1 MTDLA
6 AMTRYCAL
14 LLLFLSG
21 TVNGQELQTQDSLFR
36 QVSERQKEINKSKM
50 TMPGFRVQLYFGGER
65 VRANQLKADFL
76 QEYPDVGAYV
86 IYHQP
91 NFKLRVGDFKTRLE
105 AKKFLSEVQTRFAV
119 AFIVSDDVM
128 LPVFD

>member
-1 MTDLA
+1 MI
-6 AMTRYCAL
+6 RYFII
-14 LLLFLSG
+14 LFLFAS
-21 TVNGQELQTQDSLFR
+21 TAVYSQELQSQDSLFN
-36 QVSERQKEINKSKM
+36 QVSEREKEINKLKK
-50 TMPGFRVQLYFGGER
+50 TMPGFRVQLYFGSER

-76 QEYPDVGAYV
+76 QEYADVGAYV

-105 AKKFLSEVQTRFAV
+105 AKKFLQEVQTRFAV

-128 LPVFD
+128 LPVLD

>member
-1 MTDLA
+1 
-6 AMTRYCAL
+6 
-14 LLLFLSG
+14 
-21 TVNGQELQTQDSLFR
+21 
-36 QVSERQKEINKSKM
+36 
-50 TMPGFRVQLYFGGER
+50 MPGFRVQLYFGRER

-76 QEYPDVGAYV
+76 QEYADVGAYV

-105 AKKFLSEVQTRFAV
+105 AKKFLQEVQTRFAV

-128 LPVFD
+128 LPVLD